1 MTCAY
6 AVRGALKKFSG
17 VESVEVSLNKGLATV
32 KLKPGNT
39 VQPREFWE
47 AVRKNGFTPKETRVV
62 VRGEVIDAGR
72 LQFKVTESN
81 QLFDL
86 KADPKMFNDAVGKII
101 VIDGVLTPGKDLKAP
116 VPMEARQVRG
126 DR

>member
-32 KLKPGNT
+32 KLKPGNS
-39 VQPREFWE
+39 VQPQEFWE

-62 VRGEVIDAGR
+62 VRGEVINAGR
-72 LQFKVTESN
+72 LQFKVAGTS

-86 KADPKMFNDAVGKII
+86 KGDPKLFNEAVGKTI
-101 VIDGVLTPGKDLKAP
+101 VINGVLTPGKDLKIP

-126 DR
+126 DQ